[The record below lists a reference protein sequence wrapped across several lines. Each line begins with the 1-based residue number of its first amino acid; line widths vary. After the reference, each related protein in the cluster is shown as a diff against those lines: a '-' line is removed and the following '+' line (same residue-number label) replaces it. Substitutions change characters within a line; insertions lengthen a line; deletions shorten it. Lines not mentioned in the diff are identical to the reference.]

1 MPQIVIKKL
10 VSLIGLEGVF
20 LVAVL
25 VYLGAVEPPQS
36 LPASLRFFPYAV
48 LAAALLA
55 SWRFHRSRLLF
66 GTLVFAMAD
75 AAIRIYSAAGP
86 EIAPPVYQAVAFL
99 VPINLVGLSWIKERG
114 TFTPLGQARLGAI
127 LVQAAMIILLASTMP
142 GWVGDVLTLGVLP
155 KGWFGWTPIGQ
166 PALLLFATGSAL
178 LIVRLWMHA
187 NATGRG
193 FLWAMMASFFALQTV
208 GGDLVPTVYF
218 STGVIILIVSVI
230 EASYFMAYRDGLTGL
245 PARRALNEEL
255 LRLNGKYTIA
265 MVDVDRFK
273 TFNDRYGHDVGDQI
287 LRKVAA
293 QLEQI
298 GGGGKAFRYG
308 GEEFALVFAGKSQDE
323 VFPHLEALR
332 AGIADEK
339 FALRGKD
346 RPKVKPE
353 KPRPSRKPPKRVSVT
368 VSIGAASR
376 SDARSAPSEVI
387 TFADQALYRA
397 KKAGRNR
404 VKVAKARR

>member
-1 MPQIVIKKL
+1 MPQIAIKKL
-10 VSLIGLEGVF
+10 ASLLGLEGVL

-25 VYLGAVEPPQS
+25 FYLGTVESPQS
-36 LPASLRFFPYAV
+36 LPGSLRYLPYAM

-55 SWRFHRSRLLF
+55 SWRFRRSRLLF
-66 GTLVFAMAD
+66 GTLVLAMAD
-75 AAIRIYSAAGP
+75 AAMRIYSAAGP
-86 EIAPPVYQAVAFL
+86 EAGSPVYQTVAFL
-99 VPINLVGLSWIKERG
+99 VPINLVGLSWFKERG

-127 LVQAAMIILLASTMP
+127 LVQAAVVILVASTMP
-142 GWVGDVLTLGVLP
+142 GWVEVGLTVSVLP
-155 KGWFGWTPIGQ
+155 RSWFGWTPIGQ
-166 PALLLFATGSAL
+166 PALLLFAIGFGL
-178 LIVRLWMHA
+178 LVTRLAMRA

-193 FLWAMMASFFALQTV
+193 FLWAMMASLFALQAV
-208 GGDLVPTVYF
+208 GKGPVPTIYF
-218 STGVIILIVSVI
+218 SAGILILIVSVI

-293 QLEQI
+293 QLERI

-323 VFPHLEALR
+323 VLPHLEAVR

-353 KPRPSRKPPKRVSVT
+353 NPKPSRRPPKRVAVT

-376 SDARSAPSEVI
+376 NDARSAPSEVI
-387 TFADQALYRA
+387 TFADRALYRA

-404 VKVAKARR
+404 VKVAKR